1 MGNINS
7 RFKLR
12 KTKPK
17 PQLIPKKSQEFVNEE
32 KELADYYLSNNDFN
46 DLDRQHMHNFI
57 IKYIFQGSFS
67 APVEEN
73 LTLGCKVL
81 DVACGPATWLLD
93 LASKYE
99 NSIFFGLDIKPIF
112 PREIKPSNLKFVQA
126 DILNRLPFRD
136 NNFEFTHIESM
147 VNILT
152 TGQWD
157 FVLSELIRVTKPGG
171 YIEITDLYLN
181 IDKHTPILYEVYKGL
196 YRSCLKRNVNI
207 RSIIHLNSILESK
220 QNIGTVHRDEKIVIF
235 GPNGGKAG
243 LTYQEVVT
251 LFLTTNLAVKELSA
265 EMRIPE
271 ERFKK
276 MIEYLKEE
284 LKGNYTSKG
293 HVLRFWAQKIR

>member
-157 FVLSELIRVTKPGG
+157 FVLSELIR
-171 YIEITDLYLN
+171 
-181 IDKHTPILYEVYKGL
+181 
-196 YRSCLKRNVNI
+196 
-207 RSIIHLNSILESK
+207 SIIHLNSILESK